1 MRICLV
7 ADYSEPDEARKVIAH
22 NLHKELSKNH
32 EVLRAD
38 IRSISSV
45 DFWKR
50 IREFEPHVIHYIP
63 GASPLSFAITK
74 FMKILSTKPKTIMS
88 SMLNP
93 FHNPFHGFYYLSS
106 YLTKWTIPFT
116 KADLVIAQSED
127 TEEEFKKLGCNVKF
141 MVCSGVDVKRFVPV
155 SEKRKEELRGKYG
168 IDHEKFVVLH
178 VGSIRKWRN
187 VEILKGLQSYNAGE
201 MQVVVVGR
209 TSTKFEKKVALELE
223 EMGCKI
229 INEYVPK
236 IEEIY
241 TLSDCY
247 VFPTTDPVGSI
258 DIPLSVLEAMATNLP
273 VVSTRFGGL
282 PKILEEEGGLFFV
295 ENKEDI
301 YKVMED
307 IKNGRAGIK
316 TREKILPY
324 SWENIAKRLERIYE
338 EICNRVE

>member
-1 MRICLV
+1 LRICLV
-7 ADYSEPDEARKVIAH
+7 GDYSEPDEARKVIAH
-22 NLHKELSKNH
+22 NLYKELSKNQ

-45 DFWKR
+45 SFWERVRK
-50 IREFEPHVIHYIP
+50 FEPQIIHYIP

-74 FMKILSTKPKTIMS
+74 TMKILSTKPKTIMF

-93 FHNPFHGFYYLSS
+93 FHKPFHGLYYFLS

-116 KADLVIAQSED
+116 KTDLVIVQFKD
-127 TEEEFKKLGCNVKF
+127 TEKVLKKLGCNAEF

-155 SEKRKEELRGKYG
+155 SGKRKEELREKYG
-168 IDHEKFVVLH
+168 IDHEKFVLH

-187 VEILKGLQSYNAGE
+187 VEILKGLQSHPDL
-201 MQVVVVGR
+201 QVLVVGR
-209 TSTKFEKKVALELE
+209 TSTRFEKTVALELE
-223 EMGCKI
+223 KMGCKI
-229 INEYVPK
+229 INKHVPK

-241 TLSDCY
+241 ALSDCY

-282 PKILEEEGGLFFV
+282 PTIFKEGGGLFFV
-295 ENKEDI
+295 EDGENI
-301 YKVMED
+301 YKTIED
-307 IKNGRAGIK
+307 IKNGELEIE
-316 TREKILPY
+316 TREKVLQY
-324 SWENIAKRLERIYE
+324 SWDNIAKRLEGIYNE
-338 EICNRVE
+338 LLLL